1 MISSCI
7 PKLKEPWIHLC
18 RQQEYLGKTGMQF
31 GIDKCAMLVMKKAKI
46 VKSNDIQ
53 LPNDKV
59 ITSLEEGESYKY
71 LGVLEAGQVMVK
83 ERVGTVLQKS
93 KKSVES
99 KVK

>member
-1 MISSCI
+1 
-7 PKLKEPWIHLC
+7 
-18 RQQEYLGKTGMQF
+18 MQF

-71 LGVLEAGQVMVK
+71 LGVLEADQVMWK
-83 ERVGTVLQKS
+83 E
-93 KKSVES
+93 
-99 KVK
+99 

>member
-1 MISSCI
+1 
-7 PKLKEPWIHLC
+7 
-18 RQQEYLGKTGMQF
+18 MQF

-59 ITSLEEGESYKY
+59 ITSLEEGESYQY

-83 ERVGTVLQKS
+83 ESVGTVLQKS

-99 KVK
+99 KVKQWKCY

>member
-1 MISSCI
+1 
-7 PKLKEPWIHLC
+7 
-18 RQQEYLGKTGMQF
+18 MQF

-71 LGVLEAGQVMVK
+71 LGVLEADQVMVK
-83 ERVGTVLQKS
+83 ERVGAVLQKS

>member
-1 MISSCI
+1 
-7 PKLKEPWIHLC
+7 
-18 RQQEYLGKTGMQF
+18 MQF

-71 LGVLEAGQVMVK
+71 LGVLETDQVMWK
-83 ERVGTVLQKS
+83 EQEQYCKRARKVLKAKLNS
-93 KKSVES
+93 GSFINP
-99 KVK
+99 

>member
-1 MISSCI
+1 
-7 PKLKEPWIHLC
+7 
-18 RQQEYLGKTGMQF
+18 MQF

-83 ERVGTVLQKS
+83 ERVGPVLQKS

>member
-1 MISSCI
+1 
-7 PKLKEPWIHLC
+7 
-18 RQQEYLGKTGMQF
+18 MQF

-71 LGVLEAGQVMVK
+71 LGVLEADQVMWK
-83 ERVGTVLQKS
+83 EQEQYCKRARKVLKAKLNS
-93 KKSVES
+93 GSFINP
-99 KVK
+99 